1 MSVHV
6 IMFRGGDATAVNAL
20 QAAMHRKLPLANGV
34 KFADSAREDGPARI
48 SAITMVDASAFSG
61 GGHSLAM
68 LPAPAQVFAGKGPE
82 ARRRYGS
89 FVAALPAN
97 SLSIVAHRNEGETQS
112 FEVYTDIPKSFTEK
126 KWADGYD
133 RLPDDV
139 NEAISRMSE
148 LYHNFGGYTAEQ
160 NRQLSRKLTTHVNAL
175 LAMDAEALAAW
186 HAGNLGLIKAVE
198 ANLQLYRLM

>member
-48 SAITMVDASAFSG
+48 SAITMVDASALSG
-61 GGHSLAM
+61 GGHSLTM

-133 RLPDDV
+133 RLPDEV
-139 NEAISRMSE
+139 NMALHRMFD
-148 LYHNFGGYTAEQ
+148 LYHNFGGYTPEQ
-160 NRQLSRKLTTHVNAL
+160 NQQLSRRISTHVNAL
-175 LAMDAEALAAW
+175 LSMDVDKLAAW
-186 HAGNLGLIKAVE
+186 HAESLELIKAVE